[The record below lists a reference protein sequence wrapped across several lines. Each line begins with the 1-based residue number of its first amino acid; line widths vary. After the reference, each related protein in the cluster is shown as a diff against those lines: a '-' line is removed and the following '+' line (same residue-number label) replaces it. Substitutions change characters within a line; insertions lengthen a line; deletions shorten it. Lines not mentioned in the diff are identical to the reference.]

1 MLVLL
6 TTGEVRGAEASEVL
20 LRYTQSC
27 LLPTNYRYLLTLGVN
42 VPSQP
47 FLRPDPSHN
56 TFHEIT
62 WAFLRKLLY
71 KGQITG
77 SLFLTAL
84 PPPHG
89 RPSKKTDCFLHLTL
103 PSFQF

>member
-6 TTGEVRGAEASEVL
+6 TMGEVRGAETSEVL

-27 LLPTNYRYLLTLGVN
+27 RLLPTNYRLLPTNYRYLLILGVN

-62 WAFLRKLLY
+62 WAFLHKLLY
-71 KGQITG
+71 KGQSTG

-84 PPPHG
+84 PP
-89 RPSKKTDCFLHLTL
+89 STCKAL
-103 PSFQF
+103 